1 MNLELLGEEGCG
13 WVLGKLRSWK
23 GGAQAEGTRLQPQGP
38 GSGRTCGRLGLD
50 RRLEREAGLLPERS
64 ASLSSSALCSSV
76 VERQGQVVCEL
87 LSNTGIPGAA
97 GAQSTGSNSE
107 HRNKGS
113 SERSKVGLSLEK
125 RKGSHQAE
133 RAPLGR
139 AGVVRDE
146 AEGCPSAE
154 AGPSCGRPQSIP

>member
-97 GAQSTGSNSE
+97 GAQSRTRVTLGRE
-107 HRNKGS
+107 P
-113 SERSKVGLSLEK
+113 
-125 RKGSHQAE
+125 RKG
-133 RAPLGR
+133 G
-139 AGVVRDE
+139 E
-146 AEGCPSAE
+146 ALSTCQGLVKHGCLRRGTCVSSSISA
-154 AGPSCGRPQSIP
+154 SLSK

>member
-97 GAQSTGSNSE
+97 GAQSRTRVRWGGN
-107 HRNKGS
+107 
-113 SERSKVGLSLEK
+113 
-125 RKGSHQAE
+125 
-133 RAPLGR
+133 LGR
-139 AGVVRDE
+139 EVRL
-146 AEGCPSAE
+146 
-154 AGPSCGRPQSIP
+154 